1 MAIKTPIIS
10 IDIDDGAFQRFASL
24 FARYQAQLKEMPGQW
39 KSIGDEVDAVLDKT
53 VSGAEGVTAA
63 AEGTAAAAGAA
74 AVSFRQTF
82 IAVGGAADQADKVSK
97 SSRDA
102 AVSARSQASAWHNMA
117 RDARSFAGQVGDATR
132 SLLRWAGLTSVISGI
147 LGAGGL
153 FGIDRLAGAAGNARR
168 SALGLGVTP
177 GEEKAFNTNYG
188 RVVDPTAF
196 LSGVNDALH
205 DVTKRHTL
213 YGAGLGEADLAGK
226 DTAQVSAD
234 LLPAL
239 KRIADQTP
247 AAMLAQVM
255 QSRGLDQ
262 FISLQDFERLKATPA
277 AEIAGYGKSYQKD
290 VQALDLNQQQLKAWQ
305 DLQVQFTRAG
315 AMIEKTFITGLTP
328 LAPSIEKL
336 STAFTKAVGD
346 LLSAP
351 QLKEWINDLA
361 AGIKWLAD
369 YMLTDA
375 FHDKVLAFVK
385 GVGDFVT
392 AIGNAI
398 TAIEGWIAWFR
409 GDAPGSV
416 QNAIKNGGVNGPLT
430 DDNPNAP
437 GSPAFNRQRH
447 PERYNDDGTPKDE
460 AGPSALRRW
469 WYRMSAS
476 PDSSPDAHKDAY
488 QKLEGDNAL
497 PAGTLNAVE
506 RQESGFKDVLSPAGA
521 QGYFQFMPATAGRYN
536 VNPHDEI
543 SSATGAA
550 HYFKDLMTEFKGDIA
565 KSAAAYNWGEGNVE
579 KDIAQY
585 GEKWREHL
593 PTETA
598 NYVNSITTQIANNT
612 TNNHGGQGRAMIR
625 IENNTGGNATVSTS
639 QLVN

>member
-10 IDIDDGAFQRFASL
+10 IDVDDGAFQRFAAL
-24 FARYQAQLKEMPGQW
+24 FARYQAQLKQMPVQW
-39 KSIGDEVDAVLDKT
+39 KTIGDEVDAVLDKT
-53 VSGAEGVTAA
+53 VTGAEGVTDA
-63 AEGTAAAAGAA
+63 AEGTAAAAAA
-74 AVSFRQTF
+74 TAVSFRQTF
-82 IAVGGAADQADKVSK
+82 ISVGGAADQADKVSK

-102 AVSARSQASAWHNMA
+102 AVSARAQASAWHNMA

-132 SLLRWAGLTSVISGI
+132 SLLRWAGLTGVISGI

-177 GEEKAFNTNYG
+177 GEEKAFDVNYG

-213 YGAGLGEADLAGK
+213 YGAGLSERDLAGK

-247 AAMLAQVM
+247 AALLSQVL

-277 AEIAGYGKSYQKD
+277 AEIASYGQRYQKD

-305 DLQVQFTRAG
+305 DLQVQLARAG
-315 AMIEKTFITGLTP
+315 ATIEKTFITGLAP
-328 LAPSIEKL
+328 LAPQIENL
-336 STAFTKAVGD
+336 SAAFTKAVGD
-346 LLSAP
+346 LLSSP
-351 QLKEWINDLA
+351 QLREWIGDLA
-361 AGIKWLAD
+361 SGIKWLAD

-385 GVGDFVT
+385 GVGEFVS
-392 AIGNAI
+392 AIGSAI
-398 TAIEGWIAWFR
+398 TAIEGWVAWFR

-430 DDNPNAP
+430 DDNENAP
-437 GSPAFNRQRH
+437 GSPAFNRKRF
-447 PERYNDDGTPKDE
+447 PERYNDDGTPKEDDQ
-460 AGPSALRRW
+460 PSAIRRW
-469 WYRMSAS
+469 WYKHNAS
-476 PDSSPDAHKDAY
+476 PDSSPDAHKEEY
-488 QKLEGDNAL
+488 RKLEGDNAL
-497 PAGTLNAVE
+497 PAGLLTAVE
-506 RQESGFKDVLSPAGA
+506 RRESGFKDVLSDAGA
-521 QGYFQFMPATAGRYN
+521 QGYFQFMPAAAGRYN

-550 HYFKDLMTEFKGDIA
+550 HYFKDLLAEFKGDIA
-565 KSAAAYNWGEGNVE
+565 KAAAAYNWGEGHLE

-593 PTETA
+593 PAETA
-598 NYVNSITTQIANNT
+598 NYVNSVTTQIANT
-612 TNNHGGQGRAMIR
+612 TNNHGGGQGRAMIR

>member
-1 MAIKTPIIS
+1 
-10 IDIDDGAFQRFASL
+10 
-24 FARYQAQLKEMPGQW
+24 MPGQW
-39 KSIGDEVDAVLDKT
+39 KTIGDEVDAVLDKA

-63 AEGTAAAAGAA
+63 AEATAGAA
-74 AVSFRQTF
+74 AAASVSFRQTF
-82 IAVGGAADQADKVSK
+82 IAVGGTAEQVGRVSGA
-97 SSRDA
+97 SRDA
-102 AVSARSQASAWHNMA
+102 AVSARAQASAWHNMA
-117 RDARSFAGQVGDATR
+117 RDARSFAGQIGDATR
-132 SLLRWAGLTSVISGI
+132 SLLRWAGLTGLISGI

-153 FGIDRLAGAAGNARR
+153 FGIDRLAVAAGNARR

-177 GEEKAFNTNYG
+177 GEEKAFDVNYG

-226 DTAQVSAD
+226 DTAQVSAE
-234 LLPAL
+234 LIPAL

-247 AAMLAQVM
+247 AAMLAQVL

-277 AEIAGYGKSYQKD
+277 GEIAGYGKNYQRD

-305 DLQVQFTRAG
+305 DLQVQFARAG
-315 AMIEKTFITGLTP
+315 ASIEKTFIVGLEP
-328 LAPSIEKL
+328 LAPNLEKL
-336 STAFTKAVGD
+336 SAAFTKAVGD

-351 QLKEWINDLA
+351 QLKEWIDDLA
-361 AGIKWLAD
+361 SGIKWLAD
-369 YMLTDA
+369 YMLTDE
-375 FHDKVLAFVK
+375 FHGKVLGFVK

-392 AIGNAI
+392 AIGGAV

-409 GDAPGSV
+409 GNSIDD
-416 QNAIKNGGVNGPLT
+416 AIKKGGVNGPLE
-430 DDNPNAP
+430 DDNPDAP
-437 GSPAFNRQRH
+437 GSPAFNRKRH
-447 PERYNDDGTPKDE
+447 PERYSDDGTPKEDDQ
-460 AGPSALRRW
+460 PSALRRW
-469 WYRMSAS
+469 WYKLNAS
-476 PDSSPDAHKDAY
+476 PDSSPDAHREAY
-488 QKLEGDNAL
+488 ERLEAQNGL
-497 PAGTLNAVE
+497 PAGLLRSVE
-506 RQESGFKDVLSPAGA
+506 KEESRFKDVQSPAGA

-543 SSATGAA
+543 SSAAGAA
-550 HYFKDLMTEFKGDIA
+550 HYFHDLMAEFKGDVA
-565 KSAAAYNWGEGNVE
+565 KAAAGYNWGEAKVE

-585 GEKWREHL
+585 GDKWREHL
-593 PTETA
+593 PKETS

-612 TNNHGGQGRAMIR
+612 TNNNGGQGRSVIR
-625 IENNTGGNATVSTS
+625 IDNATGGNATVSVS